1 MANRKQYEKERE
13 VEKVKGV
20 ARYDNSTYGTDNPDY
35 VAIMVDQS
43 NSPTSLVEPIHHDEL
58 DKKNTLI
65 TDSGVACET
74 LNICVPNI
82 NVPEATLKL
91 TDTIIKDD
99 KTGTVT
105 EADKEASK
113 AIAKYADDIDNLPD
127 GSLATSNPN
136 PLTVGD
142 IAFSNASDLS
152 ALGYPALNKDNL
164 SAFSAL
170 AQMTNPLITREG
182 VACRPE
188 TELPIPEFTES
199 KERQEEI
206 EDLLAKLKDLIGKEN
221 TVIPDPK
228 PIENKEL
235 TERITDGSGTFDNMS
250 TALLNQLEYAKN
262 RGLIASDDV
271 AQIYSQSLPQSM
283 QIAAQFTLEK
293 EQVYWANLVAKAQY
307 QQTNVAAM
315 LAQIEL
321 LMFPQKVKLAYAQ
334 LDAQLKQTEIL
345 RYQAEVQKAQIPL
358 VAAQID
364 QTREQTALICT
375 QNKLALE
382 QLAQAEIDRKLK
394 QAQLDGALFD
404 IETKKQQAQQSAV
417 QTQLQLVQVEQAK
430 EQVKVTNT
438 QWQAGV
444 KQLKLIDVQVK
455 QAQAQIKTMAQQL
468 LRDKEQTHLVK
479 AQTATAYAQLT
490 MITEQIKAARAQYS
504 DTIDGAEV
512 GGLLGAQISVHKMQA
527 ECFDRDSYYK
537 FFSQLQSG
545 WATKKSSDLATLSP
559 NSFTAFG
566 LDRAVNFYATKYFN
580 MPKNTFEL
588 PANYRDYLS
597 DEEMDG
603 EKPTPSTDSAT
614 VKPKA

>member
-1 MANRKQYEKERE
+1 MASRKQYEKERE

-20 ARYDNSTYGTDNPDY
+20 AKYDNSTYGTDSPDY

-43 NSPTSLVEPIHHDEL
+43 DSPTSLVEPIHHDEL

-91 TDTIIKDD
+91 TETLIKDD

-127 GSLATSNPN
+127 GSLSTSNPN

-152 ALGYPALNKDNL
+152 ALGYPTLNKDNL
-164 SAFSAL
+164 FAFSAL

-199 KERQEEI
+199 QERQAEI
-206 EDLLAKLKDLIGKEN
+206 EDLLAKLRDLIGKEN
-221 TVIPDPK
+221 AVIPDPK

-307 QQTNVAAM
+307 NQTNVAAM

-334 LDAQLKQTEIL
+334 LDAQLKQIDIL

-490 MITEQIKAARAQYS
+490 MTTEQIKAARAQYS

-588 PANYRDYLS
+588 PTNYRDYLS
-597 DEEMDG
+597 DAEMDG
-603 EKPTPSTDSAT
+603 EVATPSTDNAT

>member
-91 TDTIIKDD
+91 TETLIKDD

-206 EDLLAKLKDLIGKEN
+206 EDLLAKLKDLISKEN

-490 MITEQIKAARAQYS
+490 MTTEQIKAARAQYS
-504 DTIDGAEV
+504 DTIDGVEV

>member
-1 MANRKQYEKERE
+1 M
-13 VEKVKGV
+13 
-20 ARYDNSTYGTDNPDY
+20 
-35 VAIMVDQS
+35 
-43 NSPTSLVEPIHHDEL
+43 
-58 DKKNTLI
+58 
-65 TDSGVACET
+65 ACET

-91 TDTIIKDD
+91 TETLIKDD

-113 AIAKYADDIDNLPD
+113 AIAKYADDIDNLAD
-127 GSLATSNPN
+127 GSLTTSTPN

-142 IAFSNASDLS
+142 IAYSNASDLS
-152 ALGYPALNKDNL
+152 ALGYPTLNKDNL

-170 AQMTNPLITREG
+170 AQMSNPLITREG

-490 MITEQIKAARAQYS
+490 MTTEQIKAARAQYS

-566 LDRAVNFYATKYFN
+566 VDRAVNFYATKYFN
-580 MPKNTFEL
+580 MPANTFEL

-603 EKPTPSTDSAT
+603 EKATPSTSSAT
-614 VKPKA
+614 VTPKA